1 MQSQLMQSLHQFLNF
16 TMHHRV
22 TITTLLMFMFL
33 LLFLFSWLIEP
44 RRLINGLIFTAFGLT
59 FLTWAAIL
67 IFSQHNVILTSSFSF
82 IALAFLFGIFFL
94 VTFSWIFFL
103 WNAYFVWKYES
114 HSLPNLLTLII
125 GLFLVALWT
134 LYRLGVFHKLPGW
147 LHSLVAG
154 AALITFY
161 LLFVMYNFLLN
172 LVLYQI
178 VPRRYKQDY
187 LIVLGAGLIDGKKV
201 SRLLGS
207 RIDRAIAFSNKQYDK
222 GHKRPKLI
230 MSGGQG
236 KDEDLSEAEAMKDY
250 AVKRGYDPDLILLED
265 KSTNTYQNMVYS
277 KAVAIKD
284 YGNEKFKVKFFTNNY
299 HLFRAGLYA
308 KMAHLKANGI
318 GATTRFYFLPNATI
332 REFAGVFIMH
342 KKRHF
347 VIIGLIAIL
356 FIIQAIF
363 ALLGWSKY
371 IIA

>member
-1 MQSQLMQSLHQFLNF
+1 
-16 TMHHRV
+16 
-22 TITTLLMFMFL
+22 
-33 LLFLFSWLIEP
+33 
-44 RRLINGLIFTAFGLT
+44 
-59 FLTWAAIL
+59 
-67 IFSQHNVILTSSFSF
+67 
-82 IALAFLFGIFFL
+82 
-94 VTFSWIFFL
+94 
-103 WNAYFVWKYES
+103 
-114 HSLPNLLTLII
+114 
-125 GLFLVALWT
+125 
-134 LYRLGVFHKLPGW
+134 
-147 LHSLVAG
+147 
-154 AALITFY
+154 
-161 LLFVMYNFLLN
+161 MYNFLLN

-250 AVKRGYDPDLILLED
+250 
-265 KSTNTYQNMVYS
+265 
-277 KAVAIKD
+277 
-284 YGNEKFKVKFFTNNY
+284 GNEKFKVKFFTNNY

-308 KMAHLKANGI
+308 KMAHLRANGI
-318 GATTRFYFLPNATI
+318 SATTRFYFLPNATI